1 MHSALLARRSSL
13 AAVGLVFAL
22 GGCSSNAEPGDG
34 VVVGQSE
41 SGLSA
46 NDKIAFDYF
55 LGKGLTNFQAA
66 GIVGNLDQESSM
78 NPGAVQAGGP
88 GRGIAQWSVGGRWDT
103 DSNDN
108 AKAFA
113 AKEGQPLSSLS
124 LQLDFIWYELTTF
137 SSYGLAPLRASTNVT
152 DATIAFE
159 KDFEGCGTCA
169 ESQRIAYAKAALA
182 AYGNDKV
189 DGSAPP
195 ADAGTSC
202 FVPSLNATGECILT
216 SACAARPNHV
226 STPGFCP
233 GAADIEC
240 CTGPSDDAGAH
251 DASSDSATP
260 PGHPGS
266 DSGAAAPSGDPDGG
280 AGDDGGAVPYKGSG
294 FVDDSGM
301 TTTNGCAVSRAR
313 DGGGQA
319 GTWLFGLALVAI
331 ARRRRTGAR
340 WAGRA

>member
-1 MHSALLARRSSL
+1 MRSTRLSFCSSL
-13 AAVGLVFAL
+13 AAVGLALAL
-22 GGCSSNAEPGDG
+22 GACSSAESGEG
-34 VVVGQSE
+34 VTVGQSE

-46 NDKIAFDYF
+46 NDKTAFDYF

-78 NPGAVQAGGP
+78 NPGAVQSGGP

-113 AKEGQPLSSLS
+113 AKEGLPLSSLP

-137 SSYGLAPLRASTNVT
+137 SSYGLAALRASTNVT

-195 ADAGTSC
+195 PPGDAGNSC
-202 FVPSLNATGECILT
+202 FVPSLGATGECILT
-216 SACAARPNHV
+216 TACAARPNHV

-240 CTGPSDDAGAH
+240 CTGPSGAA
-251 DASSDSATP
+251 DASSDGASP
-260 PGHPGS
+260 PVHPADDAGNAPPQSGS
-266 DSGAAAPSGDPDGG
+266 PDAGGDGG
-280 AGDDGGAVPYKGSG
+280 DVTYKGNG
-294 FVDDSGM
+294 FADDSGM
-301 TTTNGCAVSRAR
+301 TTTNGCAITSVGDAR
-313 DGGGQA
+313 GQA
-319 GTWLFGLALVAI
+319 GTWLFGLALVAVG
-331 ARRRRTGAR
+331 RRRRTSTRQKQPGATT
-340 WAGRA
+340 